1 MINKAILVG
10 RLGAD
15 PEVRYTPDGAMVTNF
30 RIATDEQWKDKNGE
44 KVQKTEW
51 HKIVTFG
58 KLAEICGKYLVKGKL
73 VYLEGRIQTR
83 AWDDKEGVKRYT
95 TEIVAS
101 NMQML
106 DSKGQQGRRR
116 IAGRTAASPSRCGR
130 ASARGGRSLLDGL
143 QGFFSSVFFSA
154 AGVTSISFGSR
165 VAFLKFLMPRPSAL
179 PISGSLPA
187 PKMIRMITRMISN
200 SGMPIPNICFQPLSF
215 FSWQSILDDRPCIV
229 KRELLQGDFRSDP
242 FSGRRMWMICPCFPR
257 LPRGFPWKVRLI
269 PPALPM
275 SSWK

>member
-51 HKIVTFG
+51 HKIVAFG

-73 VYLEGRIQTR
+73 IYLEGRIQTR

-106 DSKGQQGRRR
+106 DSKGQRS
-116 IAGRTAASPSRCGR
+116 ADASPGE
-130 ASARGGRSLLDGL
+130 
-143 QGFFSSVFFSA
+143 
-154 AGVTSISFGSR
+154 
-165 VAFLKFLMPRPSAL
+165 L
-179 PISGSLPA
+179 PHAQSGADA
-187 PKMIRMITRMISN
+187 PVSEE
-200 SGMPIPNICFQPLSF
+200 
-215 FSWQSILDDRPCIV
+215 DV
-229 KRELLQGDFRSDP
+229 P
-242 FSGRRMWMICPCFPR
+242 F
-257 LPRGFPWKVRLI
+257 
-269 PPALPM
+269 
-275 SSWK
+275 

>member
-51 HKIVTFG
+51 HRIVTFG

-101 NMQML
+101 DMQML
-106 DSKGQQGRRR
+106 DSKGQQEPMHRRR
-116 IAGRTAASPSRCGR
+116 EPRSAVPGRTGLCPRMTFPL
-130 ASARGGRSLLDGL
+130 RGV
-143 QGFFSSVFFSA
+143 QGFFSSGFFSA
-154 AGVTSISFGSR
+154 EGVTSISFGSR

-200 SGMPIPNICFQPLSF
+200 SGMPIPNICF
-215 FSWQSILDDRPCIV
+215 
-229 KRELLQGDFRSDP
+229 
-242 FSGRRMWMICPCFPR
+242 
-257 LPRGFPWKVRLI
+257 
-269 PPALPM
+269 
-275 SSWK
+275 